1 MSRQNAILLFAVL
14 LSTAAAAFA
23 EDAKDTKEADKK
35 MAAAATEASAAAP
48 PIAPI
53 TSISEG
59 IDKAGRQ
66 RMLTQR
72 IVKCYA
78 QKGQDIR
85 YLVAAAELD
94 DSVRVFERQL
104 QQLKGFAQDAESQ
117 RLLTLIEQRWLAL
130 KQIAVG
136 EVSRT
141 QAEALRILAEQTLTT
156 ANQLVLLLEERS
168 GSNQGHLVNLAGR
181 QRMLTQRMANLYL
194 LMAWG
199 FEDPGYLA
207 DYKQAVREFEAAL
220 FELKTAG
227 ENTPEINQALQQVS
241 SMWQMFKFSSR
252 VDQGEY
258 APSLVTRLLD
268 KILLRMNEVTGMYAS
283 LQSE

>member
-1 MSRQNAILLFAVL
+1 
-14 LSTAAAAFA
+14 
-23 EDAKDTKEADKK
+23 
-35 MAAAATEASAAAP
+35 
-48 PIAPI
+48 
-53 TSISEG
+53 
-59 IDKAGRQ
+59 
-66 RMLTQR
+66 MLTQR

>member
-23 EDAKDTKEADKK
+23 EDAKDTKEADNK

-199 FEDPGYLA
+199 FEDPGDLA

>member
-35 MAAAATEASAAAP
+35 MAATATEASAAAP

>member
-1 MSRQNAILLFAVL
+1 MSRQNAILLFAVV

-23 EDAKDTKEADKK
+23 EDAKEAGEK
-35 MAAAATEASAAAP
+35 MAAAAPEASAAAP
-48 PIAPI
+48 PIGPI

-94 DSVRVFERQL
+94 ESVRVFERQL

-117 RLLTLIEQRWLAL
+117 RLLALIEQRWLAL
-130 KQIAVG
+130 KQIAIG

-168 GSNQGHLVNLAGR
+168 DSNQGHLVNLAGR

-207 DYKQAVREFEAAL
+207 DYEQAVREFEAAM

-268 KILLRMNEVTGMYAS
+268 KMLLRMNEVTGMYAS
-283 LQSE
+283 LQSG